1 MRNVTFSL
9 DEFHKDIDGYNH
21 NLDKVL
27 HGH

>member
-9 DEFHKDIDGYNH
+9 DEFNKDIDGYNRK
-21 NLDKVL
+21 LEGAL

>member
-9 DEFHKDIDGYNH
+9 DEFHKDIDAYNRKL
-21 NLDKVL
+21 NEVL